1 MGFLKKRPIALIL
14 TLIIVLSS
22 SVISIQT
29 KFENKCLEAVDG
41 FYDGELYGG
50 ITETAIADYLSD
62 ICNLS
67 NSIIDMAKSYDI
79 DTTDVEWNVEDIQF
93 TMLDWYDDISYMH
106 YCYEELLVSVSEL
119 NKQLSQMPLTADE
132 QQKLSTLTWKISQA
146 SSAIDSSKY
155 NESVR
160 LFIRE
165 EMKFPTDALTEFA
178 GVYGPDYFQ

>member
-1 MGFLKKRPIALIL
+1 MGFLKKRPIAFIL
-14 TLIIVLSS
+14 SLIIVFSS
-22 SVISIQT
+22 TVISIGT
-29 KFENKCLEAVDG
+29 KFENECLDVVDG

-50 ITETAIADYLSD
+50 VKETAIADYLSQ

-67 NSIIDMAKSYDI
+67 NSIVDMAKTYDI

-106 YCYEELLVSVSEL
+106 YCYEELLTSVSEL

-132 QQKLSTLTWKISQA
+132 QQKLSTLTWEISQA
-146 SSAIDSSKY
+146 SSAIESSKY

-160 LFIRE
+160 LFTRE
-165 EMKFPTDALTEFA
+165 KMKFPTDVLTEFA
-178 GVYGPDYFQ
+178 GVYGPDFFQ